1 MYIFSFI
8 NIIIQN
14 NNITQNKFKK
24 MESSPNIQN
33 KETEENEDLRQAF
46 DLFDLKEN
54 GKINPSE
61 IKETMKQLGFD
72 TKNPTIFKIIEDL
85 DSEESKSNGGISFPE
100 FAEIMKN
107 RLGDRNSKEG
117 VRRIFDLFVDD
128 ENAEYIPLES
138 LKKIAKE
145 LGERM
150 SEDDLKE
157 MIECATKNEGK
168 LFFDDFYYIISK
180 K

>member
-1 MYIFSFI
+1 
-8 NIIIQN
+8 
-14 NNITQNKFKK
+14 
-24 MESSPNIQN
+24 MESSSNKQN
-33 KETEENEDLRQAF
+33 DSAKENEDLRQAF
-46 DLFDLKEN
+46 DLFDIKEN
-54 GKINPSE
+54 GKIDPSE
-61 IKETMKQLGFD
+61 IKETMRQLGFD
-72 TKNPTIFKIIEDL
+72 TKNPTIYKIIEDL
-85 DSEESKSNGGISFPE
+85 DTEESKSNGGITFSE
-100 FAEIMKN
+100 FSDIMQK
-107 RLGDRNSKEG
+107 RLGDRESKEG

-168 LFFDDFYYIISK
+168 LYFDDFYYIITK
-180 K
+180 N

>member
-54 GKINPSE
+54 GKIDPSE